1 MKNAWIFLFLVACSS
16 SPVLTENLVDY
27 NYASPTRRYELPSI
41 LKEVSGLVVKDS
53 LTVVCVQ
60 DELGVLYDYSLSTK
74 NIVAETD
81 FAEPGDFEGI
91 AKVKGDYWVL
101 RSDGVLFRV
110 SLIKNN
116 HVIESF
122 STQIPADNNE
132 GLCYDSKNNRL
143 LIACKGKIGKGKELK
158 DKRRIY
164 AFDLNTKVLS
174 EEPVYDFDL
183 AEVIGY
189 VKKEELNVP
198 TREKKKEDVPVI
210 RFRIS
215 AIGIHPITGELY
227 VLSSADHM
235 LLIYSASGQLLEVN
249 LLDEEMYNKP
259 EGISFFENGDLLITN
274 EGQDKHP
281 TLFLLN
287 YK

>member
-1 MKNAWIFLFLVACSS
+1 MN
-16 SPVLTENLVDY
+16 
-27 NYASPTRRYELPSI
+27 PTRRYELPSI
-41 LKEVSGLVVKDS
+41 LNEVSGLVVKDS
-53 LTVVCVQ
+53 ATVVCVQ
-60 DELGVLYDYSLSTK
+60 DELGVLYDYSLKKKEIS
-74 NIVAETD
+74 AETN

-91 AKVKGDYWVL
+91 TKVNSDYWVL
-101 RSDGVLFRV
+101 RSDGVLFR
-110 SLIKNN
+110 ITPKEKNN
-116 HVIESF
+116 LIESF

-132 GLCYDSKNNRL
+132 GLCYDAKNNRL

-164 AFDLNTKVLS
+164 AFDLSTMTLS
-174 EEPVYDFDL
+174 DEPVYDFEI
-183 AEVIGY
+183 AEVVAY
-189 VKKEELNVP
+189 VEREDLNVP
-198 TREKKKEDVPVI
+198 KREKKKQEIPVI

-215 AIGIHPITGELY
+215 AIGIHPISGELY

-235 LLIYSASGQLLEVN
+235 LLIYNASGQLLEVN

-259 EGISFFENGDLLITN
+259 EGISFFENGDLLISN

>member
-1 MKNAWIFLFLVACSS
+1 MKNVWIFLFLVSCSS

-27 NYASPTRRYELPSI
+27 NYSNPTRRYELPSI
-41 LKEVSGLVVKDS
+41 LTEVSGLVVKDS

-60 DELGVLYDYSLSTK
+60 DELGVLYDYSLSK
-74 NIVAETD
+74 KIIVAETD

-91 AKVKGDYWVL
+91 TKVQDDYWVL

-110 SLIKNN
+110 SPIKNN

-122 STQIPADNNE
+122 PTQIPADNNE
-132 GLCYDSKNNRL
+132 GLCYDAKNNRL

-174 EEPVYDFDL
+174 DEPVYDFDI
-183 AEVIGY
+183 AEVVDY
-189 VKKEELNVP
+189 VKREDLKVP
-198 TREKKKEDVPVI
+198 TREKKKEEIPVI

-215 AIGIHPITGELY
+215 AIGFHPITGELY

-274 EGQDKHP
+274 EGQDKQP

>member
-1 MKNAWIFLFLVACSS
+1 MKNVWIFLFLVSCSS

-27 NYASPTRRYELPSI
+27 NYLSPTRRYELPSI

-60 DELGVLYDYSLSTK
+60 DELGVLYDYSLSKK

-91 AKVKGDYWVL
+91 AKVKDDYWVL

-110 SLIKNN
+110 SPAKNN

-122 STQIPADNNE
+122 PTQIPADNNE
-132 GLCYDSKNNRL
+132 GLCYDAKNNRL

-164 AFDLNTKVLS
+164 AFDLNAKVLS
-174 EEPVYDFDL
+174 EEPVYDFDI
-183 AEVIGY
+183 AEVIDY
-189 VKKEELNVP
+189 VKKRELNVL

-235 LLIYSASGQLLEVN
+235 LLIYNVSGQLLEVN

>member
-27 NYASPTRRYELPSI
+27 NYSSPTRRYELPAI

-60 DELGVLYDYSLSTK
+60 DELGVLYDYSLSKK

-81 FAEPGDFEGI
+81 FSEPGDFEGI
-91 AKVKGDYWVL
+91 AKVGSDFWVL

-110 SLIKNN
+110 SPIKNN
-116 HVIESF
+116 NVIESF
-122 STQIPADNNE
+122 PTEIPADNNE
-132 GLCYDSKNNRL
+132 GLCYDAKNNRL
-143 LIACKGKIGKGKELK
+143 LIACKGKVGKGKELK

-164 AFDLNTKVLS
+164 AFDLTTKVLS
-174 EEPVYDFDL
+174 EEPVYDFDI
-183 AEVIGY
+183 AEVVAY

-259 EGISFFENGDLLITN
+259 EGISFFDNGDLLITN
-274 EGQDKHP
+274 EGQDKQP